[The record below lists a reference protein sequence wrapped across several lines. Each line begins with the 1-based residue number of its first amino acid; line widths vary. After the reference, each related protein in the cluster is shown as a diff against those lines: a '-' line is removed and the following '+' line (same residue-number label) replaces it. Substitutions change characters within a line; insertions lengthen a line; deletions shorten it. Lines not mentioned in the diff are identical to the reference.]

1 MPDIGPALPPH
12 LLARPDASEADDE
25 RQLPPPAAAR
35 RQRLQLRGRL
45 RAGRPPP
52 GHARSL
58 LLLLLRATH
67 IICPRQAAAAPRE
80 RRLRKEA
87 LRGVEEHA
95 RVNMHD
101 GPLPLPPLLRF
112 HLTSPCLLRLS
123 PFLPPRSHFPPT
135 PLLSRS
141 LPPRMGGAHVSQG
154 LVLRAIS
161 GLGARA
167 LAVWGCGARSP
178 VSTRTRGVP
187 SGDGGF
193 SASGGCSADADA
205 ERGEVAMCAAPPLV
219 LARARLE
226 CVLRGRGEGYVRGGV
241 VLAGARICAGDVSRD
256 RGERGERG
264 ARARGSRCELGVVED
279 AGGDHNACSAASVGA
294 GAGGVR
300 CAQPQLFPPSFPS
313 SPFPPFRF
321 ICMALPTLAPP
332 PYLLPVLF
340 SGPHASIRGAGLA
353 PWWSYGRMRDV
364 RYWRAHVLASSML
377 MDRVRARSGNTARS
391 GGAAEIARMVARG
404 GERERRNT
412 SPLRRGYVT
421 WREGVRYM
429 FCTFQ
434 Y

>member
-52 GHARSL
+52 GLRPLLFLSALDPSTYSMHLGTQLDVDGRPNEAQGADARAQHGQRSVK
-58 LLLLLRATH
+58 RNA
-67 IICPRQAAAAPRE
+67 RRAAAAPRE

-141 LPPRMGGAHVSQG
+141 LPPRMGGARTSRASAAHGAPACAVDVSQG
-154 LVLRAIS
+154 LMLRAIS

-187 SGDGGF
+187 SGDDGLP
-193 SASGGCSADADA
+193 ARGGCSADADT
-205 ERGEVAMCAAPPLV
+205 ERGEAAMCAAPPPV
-219 LARARLE
+219 LARA
-226 CVLRGRGEGYVRGGV
+226 VGVQRGG
-241 VLAGARICAGDVSRD
+241 AMCAAPSLSYPPCFPSFFLSYPWRLPLLLLF
-256 RGERGERG
+256 
-264 ARARGSRCELGVVED
+264 S
-279 AGGDHNACSAASVGA
+279 SS
-294 GAGGVR
+294 
-300 CAQPQLFPPSFPS
+300 CAFPPSCARPF
-313 SPFPPFRF
+313 SPR
-321 ICMALPTLAPP
+321 PT
-332 PYLLPVLF
+332 PVL
-340 SGPHASIRGAGLA
+340 SLGPRASA
-353 PWWSYGRMRDV
+353 PRRSIPRCSYSRALV
-364 RYWRAHVLASSML
+364 RS
-377 MDRVRARSGNTARS
+377 
-391 GGAAEIARMVARG
+391 
-404 GERERRNT
+404 
-412 SPLRRGYVT
+412 
-421 WREGVRYM
+421 
-429 FCTFQ
+429 
-434 Y
+434 